1 VDRWQRLDETISQV
15 EQTLLVI
22 LLSSM
27 IFVAFSQ
34 IVLRNLLATGL
45 TWGDALVRNLVL
57 WVGFIGAALA
67 TKEGNHINI
76 DVVSR
81 WMPSLGKT
89 IMAGITHLF
98 SFLICGLMTFASLK
112 FIKNEVQMGN
122 VAFLGIPSWIP
133 EIILPIIFVLMAFRF
148 GLRSIQSFFIN
159 SKIENTHDQER
170 MT

>member
-1 VDRWQRLDETISQV
+1 MDRWQRLDETISRA
-15 EQTLLVI
+15 EQTLLVV
-22 LLSSM
+22 LLSTM

-34 IVLRNLLATGL
+34 IVLRNLFATGL

-67 TKEGNHINI
+67 TKEGSHINI
-76 DVVSR
+76 DVVSQ

-89 IMAGITHLF
+89 VIAGITHLF

-133 EIILPIIFVLMAFRF
+133 EIILPVTFVLMAFRF
-148 GLRSIQSFFIN
+148 GLGSIQSFFIN
-159 SKIENTHDQER
+159 SKIDKTHDQVR

>member
-1 VDRWQRLDETISQV
+1 MDRWQRLDETISRV
-15 EQTLLVI
+15 EQTLLVVF
-22 LLSSM
+22 LSSM

-34 IVLRNLLATGL
+34 ILLRNLFATGL

-76 DVVSR
+76 DVVSQ

-89 IMAGITHLF
+89 ILACITHLF

-112 FIKNEVQMGN
+112 FIRNEVQMGN
-122 VAFLGIPSWIP
+122 VALLGIPSWIP
-133 EIILPIIFVLMAFRF
+133 ELILPITFILMAFRF

-159 SKIENTHDQER
+159 SKLDKIHEQEG

>member
-1 VDRWQRLDETISQV
+1 MDRWQRLDETLSRV
-15 EQTLLVI
+15 EETLLVI

-67 TKEGNHINI
+67 TKEGSHINI
-76 DVVSR
+76 DVVSQ

-89 IMAGITHLF
+89 VIAGITHLF

-133 EIILPIIFVLMAFRF
+133 EIILPITFILMTVRF
-148 GLRSIQSFFIN
+148 GFRSIQSFFIN
-159 SKIENTHDQER
+159 SKIDKTPDQEG

>member
-159 SKIENTHDQER
+159 PKIENTHDQER

>member
-1 VDRWQRLDETISQV
+1 MDRWQRLDETISRV
-15 EQTLLVI
+15 EQTLLVV

-34 IVLRNLLATGL
+34 IVLRNLFATGL

-57 WVGFIGAALA
+57 WVGFIGAGLA

-76 DVVSR
+76 DVVSQ

-89 IMAGITHLF
+89 IIAGITHLF
-98 SFLICGLMTFASLK
+98 SFLICSLMTFASLK

-122 VAFLGIPSWIP
+122 VAFFGIPSWIP
-133 EIILPIIFVLMAFRF
+133 EIILPVTFVLMAFRF

-159 SKIENTHDQER
+159 AKMDKTRDQEG

>member
-1 VDRWQRLDETISQV
+1 VDRWHRLDETISRV
-15 EQTLLVI
+15 EQTLLVVF
-22 LLSSM
+22 LSSM

-34 IVLRNLLATGL
+34 ILLRNLFATGL

-67 TKEGNHINI
+67 TKEGDHINI
-76 DVVSR
+76 DVVSQ

-89 IMAGITHLF
+89 ILAGITHLF

-133 EIILPIIFVLMAFRF
+133 EIILPVTFILMAIRF

-159 SKIENTHDQER
+159 SKIDKTHDQEG

>member
-1 VDRWQRLDETISQV
+1 MDRWQRLDETMSQV
-15 EQTLLVI
+15 EQSLLVI

-89 IMAGITHLF
+89 IVAGITHLF

>member
-1 VDRWQRLDETISQV
+1 VDRWQRLDETISRV
-15 EQTLLVI
+15 EQTLLVVF
-22 LLSSM
+22 LSSM

-34 IVLRNLLATGL
+34 IVLRNLFATGL

-67 TKEGNHINI
+67 TKEGSHINI
-76 DVVSR
+76 DVVSQ

-89 IMAGITHLF
+89 VLAGITHLF

-122 VAFLGIPSWIP
+122 VAFWGIPSWIP
-133 EIILPIIFVLMAFRF
+133 EIILPITFMLMAFRF
-148 GLRSIQSFFIN
+148 GLRSVQSFFIN
-159 SKIENTHDQER
+159 SKMDKTHDQVG

>member
-1 VDRWQRLDETISQV
+1 VDRWQRLDETISRM
-15 EQTLLVI
+15 EQTLLVV

-34 IVLRNLLATGL
+34 IVLRNLFATGL

-57 WVGFIGAALA
+57 WVAFIGAALA
-67 TKEGNHINI
+67 TTEGNHINI
-76 DVVSR
+76 DVFSQ
-81 WMPSLGKT
+81 WMPPVGKAV
-89 IMAGITHLF
+89 IAGITHLF

-133 EIILPIIFVLMAFRF
+133 EIILPITFILMAIRF

-159 SKIENTHDQER
+159 SKTEKTHDQEG